1 MPDTP
6 KYSRV
11 SQPLYAVIIMD
22 IIDSRSMPDRDD
34 VQQQLKEI
42 LSMINRNFS
51 EEIAADFRISLGDE
65 FQGMLSR
72 FNSLMEIVDTIR
84 FKMAPVRLRTGIGIG
99 SISTA
104 INRKNITQIDG
115 PAFYLARE
123 SINIIR
129 TNEMK
134 NSQPKLDFVI
144 SCNEF
149 PQQIALLNSCL
160 ALSKV
165 IEGRWSEKQRK
176 AVETMLYSDLSQKEG
191 ASRLAITPSGI
202 QRQLKNAD
210 YYNYKFARDQ
220 MQQTLTDFGSAA
232 K

>member
-1 MPDTP
+1 MPGTP
-6 KYSRV
+6 EYTRV

-22 IIDSRSMPDRDD
+22 IIDSRSTPDRND
-34 VQQQLKEI
+34 VQRHLKEV
-42 LSMINRNFS
+42 LSEINRSFS
-51 EEIAADFRISLGDE
+51 QEIAADFRISLGDE

-72 FNSLMEIVDTIR
+72 FDSLMEIVDTIR
-84 FKMAPVRLRTGIGIG
+84 FRMAPVRLRTGVGIG

-104 INRKNITQIDG
+104 INRKNVTQTDG

-134 NSQPKLDFVI
+134 NSQPRQDFVI

-149 PQQIALLNSCL
+149 PQQTALLNSCL
-160 ALSKV
+160 ALSTV
-165 IEGRWSEKQRK
+165 MESRWSEKQRK
-176 AVETMLYSDLSQKEG
+176 AVETMLYSGLSQKEG
-191 ASRLAITPSGI
+191 ASLLAVTPSGM

-220 MQQTLTDFGSAA
+220 IQQSLTAFRSV
-232 K
+232 KK